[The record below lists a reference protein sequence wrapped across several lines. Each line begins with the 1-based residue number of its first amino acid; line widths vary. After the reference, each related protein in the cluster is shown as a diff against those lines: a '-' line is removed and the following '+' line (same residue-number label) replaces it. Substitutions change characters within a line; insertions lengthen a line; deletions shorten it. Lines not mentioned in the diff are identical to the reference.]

1 MGVIK
6 YIEHV
11 KSIVLFLLVI
21 SSVILTF
28 VIWTYTPDY
37 TSIEQTTNNTTVIGT
52 KKNIE
57 SVVKPYRMLYY
68 QNDEFTGTTLPKYM
82 DSALSSFR
90 NWKDIEIERAPD
102 ITPMRLNELKR
113 ENNRVTIDFAGAV
126 PFGSFN
132 KIFIGSDNE
141 LPETTFQSIIIDWKS
156 YKENRLQLFFIS
168 AGQTVVYR
176 GVVTLTDGNAFY
188 TSVVEGAH
196 KLPVYR
202 EIERTASRSLYV
214 PEKPIR
220 ALQYTY
226 YIDEVS
232 TEAFK
237 NILFTKPSIVQRNGD
252 DSSHQKY
259 TDGMGLMTLDAN
271 RKSLNFVYPAAGTRA
286 LISATDL
293 LDRSFEFINEHGGMT
308 ADYRLT
314 SVAPETSRVD
324 YQLFMQGNPVFSED
338 IATTISTTWGQK
350 RIFRYN
356 RPYYKLDKDFT
367 SEDDVMTLEDGPSMV
382 QHIQQYKG
390 ILFSDIE
397 ELLVGYHLT
406 RDEHKKIFI
415 LTPSWYVKVHDDWL
429 RVAHDEVGGDFIG
442 LE

>member
-1 MGVIK
+1 MK
-6 YIEHV
+6 YIEHI

-37 TSIEQTTNNTTVIGT
+37 KSIEQTTNNATVIGT

-57 SVVKPYRMLYY
+57 SILKPYRMLYY
-68 QNDEFTGTTLPKYM
+68 QNDTFTATTSPQYM
-82 DSALSSFR
+82 DNVLASFR
-90 NWKDIEIERAPD
+90 NWKDIDVERIPD
-102 ITPMRLNELKR
+102 VSPIRLNEMKR
-113 ENNRVTIDFAGAV
+113 QNNRVTIDFAGAV

-132 KIFIGSDNE
+132 KIFIGSDSE
-141 LPETTFQSIIIDWKS
+141 LPETTFQSIILDWQG
-156 YKENRLQLFFIS
+156 YKENRLELFFIS

-176 GVVTLTDGNAFY
+176 ATISLTDGNAFY
-188 TSVVEGAH
+188 ASVVEGSQ
-196 KLPVYR
+196 KLPMYR
-202 EIERTASRSLYV
+202 EIERTASLSLYV
-214 PEKPIR
+214 PEKPVK

-226 YIDEVS
+226 YIEDIP

-237 NILFTKPSIVQRNGD
+237 NILFTKPSIVQRNVD
-252 DSSHQKY
+252 DLNNQKY

-271 RKSLNFVYPAAGTRA
+271 RKSLNFVYPAAGARA
-286 LISATDL
+286 VISATDL
-293 LDRSFEFINEHGGMT
+293 VDRSFEFINEHGGMT

-314 SVAPETSRVD
+314 SVATETSRVD
-324 YQLFMQGNPVFSED
+324 YQLFMEGNPVFSD
-338 IATTISTTWGQK
+338 DVMTTISTTWGQK

-367 SEDDVMTLEDGPSMV
+367 SEDDMKTLEDGLAIV

-397 ELLVGYHLT
+397 ELLIGYYLT
-406 RDEHKKIFI
+406 RDEHKKIFT
-415 LTPSWYVKVHDDWL
+415 LTPTWYIKVHGDWL
-429 RVAHDEVGGDFIG
+429 RVGENEAGGDFIG

>member
-1 MGVIK
+1 MK
-6 YIEHV
+6 YIEHI

-37 TSIEQTTNNTTVIGT
+37 KSIEQTTNNATVIGT

-57 SVVKPYRMLYY
+57 SILKPYRMLYY
-68 QNDEFTGTTLPKYM
+68 QNVTFTATTSPKYM
-82 DSALSSFR
+82 DNVLASFR
-90 NWKDIEIERAPD
+90 NWKDIDVERIPD
-102 ITPMRLNELKR
+102 VSPIRLNEMKR
-113 ENNRVTIDFAGAV
+113 QNNRVTIDFAGAV

-132 KIFIGSDNE
+132 KIFIGSDSE
-141 LPETTFQSIIIDWKS
+141 LPETTFQSIILDWQG
-156 YKENRLQLFFIS
+156 YKENRLELFFIS

-176 GVVTLTDGNAFY
+176 ATISLTDGNAFY
-188 TSVVEGAH
+188 ASVVEGSQ
-196 KLPVYR
+196 KLPTYR
-202 EIERTASRSLYV
+202 EIERTASLSLYV
-214 PEKPIR
+214 PEKPVK

-226 YIDEVS
+226 YIEDIP

-237 NILFTKPSIVQRNGD
+237 NILFTKPSIVQRNVD
-252 DSSHQKY
+252 DLNNQKY

-271 RKSLNFVYPAAGTRA
+271 RKSLNFVYPAAGARA
-286 LISATDL
+286 VISATDL
-293 LDRSFEFINEHGGMT
+293 VDRSFEFINEHGGMT

-314 SVAPETSRVD
+314 SVATETSRVD
-324 YQLFMQGNPVFSED
+324 YQLFMEGNPVFSD
-338 IATTISTTWGQK
+338 DVMTTISTTWGQK

-367 SEDDVMTLEDGPSMV
+367 SEDDMKTLEDGLSIV

-397 ELLVGYHLT
+397 ELLIGYYLT
-406 RDEHKKIFI
+406 RDEHKKIFT
-415 LTPSWYVKVHDDWL
+415 LTPTWYIKVHGDWL
-429 RVAHDEVGGDFIG
+429 RVGENEAGGDFIG